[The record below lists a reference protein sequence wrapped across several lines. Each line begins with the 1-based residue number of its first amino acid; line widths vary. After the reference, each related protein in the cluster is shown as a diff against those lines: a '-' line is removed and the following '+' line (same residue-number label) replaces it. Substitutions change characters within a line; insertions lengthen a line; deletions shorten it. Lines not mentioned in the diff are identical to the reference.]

1 MLYII
6 NLCCNKFQVKES
18 GEIYAKT
25 KNWFIG
31 IGVMG
36 KSMADNLL
44 KAGYE
49 VMVYTRTKQKA
60 ESLLAKGA
68 KWFDSAK
75 ALAQNVD
82 VIISMVGYP
91 QDVAEIYLG
100 ENGVIK
106 NLKPQSIIIDMTTS
120 SPKLAQ
126 EIYQEAQKYEIKS
139 LDAPVSGGDVGA
151 KNGTLAIMVGGDK
164 EVYEEV
170 LPIFEAMGKTI
181 CYFGKAGSG
190 QYAKM
195 SNQIAIAS
203 NMMGVC
209 EAVAYAKKCGLN
221 PQDLLDVISTGAA
234 GSWSLSNLAPRM
246 LKGDFAPGFFIK
258 HFIKD
263 MKIAIESADEM
274 NLDLPGLKLAKSL
287 YEKLAKEGYE
297 NNGTQ
302 ALLKYYDA
310 E

>member
-1 MLYII
+1 MQKLKI
-6 NLCCNKFQVKES
+6 
-18 GEIYAKT
+18 G
-25 KNWFIG
+25 FIG

-36 KSMADNLL
+36 KSMANNLL

-60 ESLLAKGA
+60 ESLLTKGA

-234 GSWSLSNLAPRM
+234 GSWSISNL
-246 LKGDFAPGFFIK
+246 APGFFIK

>member
-1 MLYII
+1 MQKLKI
-6 NLCCNKFQVKES
+6 
-18 GEIYAKT
+18 G
-25 KNWFIG
+25 FIG

-49 VMVYTRTKQKA
+49 VMIYTRTKQKA
-60 ESLLAKGA
+60 ENLLAKGA

-106 NLKPQSIIIDMTTS
+106 NLKPQSSIIIDMTTS

>member
-1 MLYII
+1 MNKELY
-6 NLCCNKFQVKES
+6 NRS
-18 GEIYAKT
+18 GCKDPTPYQA
-25 KNWFIG
+25 
-31 IGVMG
+31 
-36 KSMADNLL
+36 
-44 KAGYE
+44 
-49 VMVYTRTKQKA
+49 
-60 ESLLAKGA
+60 
-68 KWFDSAK
+68 
-75 ALAQNVD
+75 
-82 VIISMVGYP
+82 
-91 QDVAEIYLG
+91 
-100 ENGVIK
+100 IK

-234 GSWSLSNLAPRM
+234 GSWSISNLAPRM

>member
-1 MLYII
+1 M
-6 NLCCNKFQVKES
+6 VKYMQKLKI
-18 GEIYAKT
+18 G
-25 KNWFIG
+25 FIG

-60 ESLLAKGA
+60 ENLLAKGA

-82 VIISMVGYP
+82 VIISMVSYP

-234 GSWSLSNLAPRM
+234 GSWSISNLAPRM

-274 NLDLPGLKLAKSL
+274 NLDLP
-287 YEKLAKEGYE
+287 
-297 NNGTQ
+297 
-302 ALLKYYDA
+302 
-310 E
+310 

>member
-1 MLYII
+1 MNSEKVI
-6 NLCCNKFQVKES
+6 
-18 GEIYAKT
+18 G
-25 KNWFIG
+25 FIG

-36 KSMADNLL
+36 KSMANNIL
-44 KAGYE
+44 KAGYK
-49 VMVYTRTKQKA
+49 VVVYTRTK
-60 ESLLAKGA
+60 
-68 KWFDSAK
+68 AK
-75 ALAQNVD
+75 ADELITNGALWCDSVKELAHKAD
-82 VIISMVGYP
+82 VVISMVGYP

-100 ENGVIK
+100 KNGVIQ
-106 NLKPQSIIIDMTTS
+106 NLKAQSMIIDMTTS
-120 SPKLAQ
+120 SPKLAN
-126 EIYQEAQKYEIKS
+126 EIYEEAKKYHIEA

-151 KNGTLAIMVGGDK
+151 KNATLAIMVGGDK
-164 EVYEEV
+164 QTYEKALSLLE
-170 LPIFEAMGKTI
+170 FMGKTI

-209 EAVAYAKKCGLN
+209 EAIAYAKKSGLN
-221 PQDLLDVISTGAA
+221 PDDVLKVISTGAA

-246 LKGDFAPGFFIK
+246 LQGDFAPGFFIK

-263 MKIAIESADEM
+263 MKIAIDSAEAM

-310 E
+310 K

>member
-1 MLYII
+1 MNSEKVI
-6 NLCCNKFQVKES
+6 
-18 GEIYAKT
+18 G
-25 KNWFIG
+25 FIG

-36 KSMADNLL
+36 KSMANNIL
-44 KAGYE
+44 KAGYK
-49 VMVYTRTKQKA
+49 VVVYTRTK
-60 ESLLAKGA
+60 
-68 KWFDSAK
+68 AK
-75 ALAQNVD
+75 ADELITNGALWCDSVKELAHKAD
-82 VIISMVGYP
+82 VVISMVGYP

-100 ENGVIK
+100 KNGVIQ
-106 NLKPQSIIIDMTTS
+106 NLKAQSMIIDMTTS
-120 SPKLAQ
+120 SPKLAN
-126 EIYQEAQKYEIKS
+126 EIYEEAKKYHIEA

-151 KNGTLAIMVGGDK
+151 KNATLAIMVGGDK
-164 EVYEEV
+164 QTYEKALSLLE
-170 LPIFEAMGKTI
+170 FMGKTI

-209 EAVAYAKKCGLN
+209 EAIAYAKKSGLN
-221 PQDLLDVISTGAA
+221 PDDVLKVISTGAA

-246 LKGDFAPGFFIK
+246 LQGDFAPGFFIK

-263 MKIAIESADEM
+263 MKIAIDSAEAM
-274 NLDLPGLKLAKSL
+274 KLDLPGLKLAKSL

-310 E
+310 K

>member
-1 MLYII
+1 MQ
-6 NLCCNKFQVKES
+6 N
-18 GEIYAKT
+18 T
-25 KNWFIG
+25 KIGFIG

-44 KAGYE
+44 KAGYN
-49 VMVYTRTKQKA
+49 VMIYTRTKQKA

-68 KWFDSAK
+68 KWFDSAMD
-75 ALAQNVD
+75 LAKNVD
-82 VIISMVGYP
+82 VVISMVGYP
-91 QDVAEIYLG
+91 KDVADIYLD

-106 NLKPQSIIIDMTTS
+106 NLKPNSTIIDMTTS

-126 EIYQEAQKYEIKS
+126 EIYTEAKKYEIKA

-151 KNGTLAIMVGGDK
+151 KNATLAIMVGGDK

-181 CYFGKAGSG
+181 CYFGKVGSG

-209 EAVAYAKKCGLN
+209 EAIAYAKKCGLN
-221 PQDLLDVISTGAA
+221 PEDLLNVISTGAA

-263 MKIAIESADEM
+263 MKIAIESAEEM

-287 YEKLAKEGYE
+287 YEKLAENGYE
-297 NNGTQ
+297 NDGTQ
-302 ALLKYYDA
+302 ALLKYYDV
-310 E
+310 

>member
-1 MLYII
+1 M
-6 NLCCNKFQVKES
+6 VKYMQKLKI
-18 GEIYAKT
+18 G
-25 KNWFIG
+25 FIG

-60 ESLLAKGA
+60 ENLLAKGA

-82 VIISMVGYP
+82 VIISMVSYP

-234 GSWSLSNLAPRM
+234 GSWSISNLAPRMLKGDFAPRM

>member
-1 MLYII
+1 M
-6 NLCCNKFQVKES
+6 C
-18 GEIYAKT
+18 T
-25 KNWFIG
+25 KKIGFIG

-36 KSMADNLL
+36 KSMAKNLL

-49 VMVYTRTKQKA
+49 VMVYTRTKAKA
-60 ESLLAKGA
+60 NDLLDKGV
-68 KWFDSAK
+68 KWFDTPQL
-75 ALAQNVD
+75 LAQNVD

-91 QDVAEIYLG
+91 KDVAEIYLG
-100 ENGVIK
+100 QQGVIA

-120 SPKLAQ
+120 SPKLAK
-126 EIYQEAQKYEIKS
+126 EIYQEAQKHQIEA

-164 EVYEEV
+164 AVYDKA

-181 CYFGKAGSG
+181 CYFGQAGSG

-209 EAVAYAKKCGLN
+209 EAIIYAKKSGLN
-221 PQDLLDVISTGAA
+221 PQDVLKVISTGAA

-246 LKGDFAPGFFIK
+246 LNDDFAPGFFIK

-263 MKIAIESADEM
+263 MKIALDSAVEM
-274 NLDLPGLKLAKSL
+274 NLELPGLALAKTL
-287 YEKLAKEGYE
+287 YEKLAQEGYE
-297 NNGTQ
+297 DNGTQ
-302 ALLKYYDA
+302 ALLKYYDVK
-310 E
+310 

>member
-1 MLYII
+1 MQKLKI
-6 NLCCNKFQVKES
+6 
-18 GEIYAKT
+18 G
-25 KNWFIG
+25 FIG

-60 ESLLAKGA
+60 ETLLTKGA

-126 EIYQEAQKYEIKS
+126 EIYQEASARLTFQNLCFLKQLCLKDS
-139 LDAPVSGGDVGA
+139 LH
-151 KNGTLAIMVGGDK
+151 L
-164 EVYEEV
+164 
-170 LPIFEAMGKTI
+170 
-181 CYFGKAGSG
+181 
-190 QYAKM
+190 
-195 SNQIAIAS
+195 
-203 NMMGVC
+203 
-209 EAVAYAKKCGLN
+209 
-221 PQDLLDVISTGAA
+221 
-234 GSWSLSNLAPRM
+234 SLSHYNRTHHKASWQSR
-246 LKGDFAPGFFIK
+246 
-258 HFIKD
+258 
-263 MKIAIESADEM
+263 
-274 NLDLPGLKLAKSL
+274 
-287 YEKLAKEGYE
+287 
-297 NNGTQ
+297 
-302 ALLKYYDA
+302 
-310 E
+310 

>member
-1 MLYII
+1 MQK
-6 NLCCNKFQVKES
+6 NKI
-18 GEIYAKT
+18 G
-25 KNWFIG
+25 FIG

-44 KAGYE
+44 KAGYD
-49 VMVYTRTKQKA
+49 VMIYTRTKQKA

-68 KWFDSAK
+68 KWFDSAMD
-75 ALAQNVD
+75 LAKNVD

-106 NLKPQSIIIDMTTS
+106 NLKPNSTIIDMTTS

-126 EIYQEAQKYEIKS
+126 EIYTEAKKYEIKA

-151 KNGTLAIMVGGDK
+151 KNATLAIMVGGDK

-181 CYFGKAGSG
+181 CYFGKVGSG

-209 EAVAYAKKCGLN
+209 EAIAYAKKCGLN
-221 PQDLLDVISTGAA
+221 PEDLLNVISTGAA

-263 MKIAIESADEM
+263 MKIAIESAEEM
-274 NLDLPGLKLAKSL
+274 NLDLLGLKLAKSL
-287 YEKLAKEGYE
+287 YEKLAENGYE
-297 NNGTQ
+297 NDGTQ
-302 ALLKYYDA
+302 ALLKYYDV
-310 E
+310 

>member
-1 MLYII
+1 MQKLKI
-6 NLCCNKFQVKES
+6 
-18 GEIYAKT
+18 G
-25 KNWFIG
+25 FIG

-246 LKGDFAPGFFIK
+246 LKDDFAPGFFIK

-263 MKIAIESADEM
+263 MKLADEESM
-274 NLDLPGLKLAKSL
+274 ARHVRLEVLEQVLSM
-287 YEKLAKEGYE
+287 YEKLAAEGDD
-297 NNGTQ
+297 NLGTQ
-302 ALLKYYDA
+302 AILKYYDSK
-310 E
+310 EG

>member
-1 MLYII
+1 MQK
-6 NLCCNKFQVKES
+6 NKI
-18 GEIYAKT
+18 G
-25 KNWFIG
+25 FIG

-44 KAGYE
+44 KAGYD
-49 VMVYTRTKQKA
+49 VMIYTRTKQKA

-68 KWFDSAK
+68 KWFDSAMD
-75 ALAQNVD
+75 LAKNVD

-106 NLKPQSIIIDMTTS
+106 NLKPNSTIIDMTTS

-126 EIYQEAQKYEIKS
+126 EIYTEAKKYEIKA

-151 KNGTLAIMVGGDK
+151 KNATLAIMVGGDK

-181 CYFGKAGSG
+181 CYFGKVGSG

-209 EAVAYAKKCGLN
+209 EAIAYAKKCGLN
-221 PQDLLDVISTGAA
+221 PEDLLNVISTGAA

-263 MKIAIESADEM
+263 MKIAIESNEFRFT
-274 NLDLPGLKLAKSL
+274 GIEISKIFI
-287 YEKLAKEGYE
+287 
-297 NNGTQ
+297 
-302 ALLKYYDA
+302 
-310 E
+310 

>member
-1 MLYII
+1 M
-6 NLCCNKFQVKES
+6 VKYMQKLKI
-18 GEIYAKT
+18 G
-25 KNWFIG
+25 FIG

-36 KSMADNLL
+36 KSMTDNLL

-60 ESLLAKGA
+60 ENLLAKGA

-297 NNGTQ
+297 NN
-302 ALLKYYDA
+302 ALKPY
-310 E
+310 

>member
-1 MLYII
+1 MQKLKI
-6 NLCCNKFQVKES
+6 
-18 GEIYAKT
+18 G
-25 KNWFIG
+25 FIG

-68 KWFDSAK
+68 KWFDGAK

-82 VIISMVGYP
+82 IIISMVGYP

-234 GSWSLSNLAPRM
+234 GSWSLSNLAPSM

>member
-1 MLYII
+1 M
-6 NLCCNKFQVKES
+6 C
-18 GEIYAKT
+18 T
-25 KNWFIG
+25 KKIGFIG

-36 KSMADNLL
+36 KSMANNLF

-49 VMVYTRTKQKA
+49 VMVYTRTKAKA
-60 ESLLAKGA
+60 NDLLDKGV
-68 KWFDSAK
+68 KWFDTPQL
-75 ALAQNVD
+75 LAQNVD

-91 QDVAEIYLG
+91 KDVAEIYLG
-100 ENGVIK
+100 QQGVIA
-106 NLKPQSIIIDMTTS
+106 NLKPQSLIIDMTTS
-120 SPKLAQ
+120 SPKLAK
-126 EIYQEAQKYEIKS
+126 EIYQEAKKYQIEA

-164 EVYEEV
+164 ETYDKA
-170 LPIFEAMGKTI
+170 LPIFAAMGKTI
-181 CYFGKAGSG
+181 CYFGEAGSG

-209 EAVAYAKKCGLN
+209 EAIIYAKKSGLN
-221 PQDLLDVISTGAA
+221 PQDVLKVISTGAA

-246 LKGDFAPGFFIK
+246 LNDDFAPGFFIK

-263 MKIAIESADEM
+263 MKIALDSAQEM
-274 NLDLPGLKLAKSL
+274 NLELPGLALAKTL
-287 YEKLAKEGYE
+287 YEKLAQEGYE

-302 ALLKYYDA
+302 ALLKYYDVK
-310 E
+310 

>member
-1 MLYII
+1 M
-6 NLCCNKFQVKES
+6 C
-18 GEIYAKT
+18 T
-25 KNWFIG
+25 KKIGFIG

-36 KSMADNLL
+36 KSMANNLL

-49 VMVYTRTKQKA
+49 VMVYTRTKAKA
-60 ESLLAKGA
+60 NDLLDKGV
-68 KWFDSAK
+68 KWFDTPQL
-75 ALAQNVD
+75 LAQNVD

-91 QDVAEIYLG
+91 KDVAEIYLG
-100 ENGVIK
+100 QQGVIA
-106 NLKPQSIIIDMTTS
+106 NLKPQSLIIDMTTS
-120 SPKLAQ
+120 SPKLAK
-126 EIYQEAQKYEIKS
+126 EIYQEAKKYKVEA

-164 EVYEEV
+164 ETYDKA
-170 LPIFEAMGKTI
+170 LPIFAAMGKTI
-181 CYFGKAGSG
+181 CYFGEAGSG

-209 EAVAYAKKCGLN
+209 EAIIYAKKSGLN
-221 PQDLLDVISTGAA
+221 PQDVLKVISTGAA

-246 LKGDFAPGFFIK
+246 LNDDFAPGFFIK

-263 MKIAIESADEM
+263 MKIALDSAQEM
-274 NLDLPGLKLAKSL
+274 NLELPGLALAKTL
-287 YEKLAKEGYE
+287 YEKLAQEGYE

-302 ALLKYYDA
+302 ALLKYYDVK
-310 E
+310 

>member
-1 MLYII
+1 M
-6 NLCCNKFQVKES
+6 VKYMQKLKI
-18 GEIYAKT
+18 G
-25 KNWFIG
+25 FIG

-36 KSMADNLL
+36 KSMANNLL

-60 ESLLAKGA
+60 ESLLTKGA

-221 PQDLLDVISTGAA
+221 PQNLLDVISTGAA